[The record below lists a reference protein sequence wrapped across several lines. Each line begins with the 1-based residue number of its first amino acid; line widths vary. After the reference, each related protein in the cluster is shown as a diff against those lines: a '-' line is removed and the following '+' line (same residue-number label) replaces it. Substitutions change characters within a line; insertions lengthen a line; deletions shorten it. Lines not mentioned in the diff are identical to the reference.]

1 MHRERSWDTHVTN
14 GVVYKQCRVSN
25 DRVLQRDERAQGQ
38 RWGTW
43 YVRYETRSHGN
54 KSQSDDEKRIDI
66 PLEVT
71 GEPETW
77 MGGEQNGNVDMKGK
91 GEGGRGKVEEK
102 RGRGREREKKS
113 TGPSGSIRE

>member
-1 MHRERSWDTHVTN
+1 MTGFFREMNEHRV
-14 GVVYKQCRVSN
+14 
-25 DRVLQRDERAQGQ
+25 RDG
-38 RWGTW
+38 GTW

-77 MGGEQNGNVDMKGK
+77 MGGEQNVNVDMKGK
-91 GEGGRGKVEEK
+91 GEGGREKVEEK
-102 RGRGREREKKS
+102 VGRGRWVCTLHMLEK
-113 TGPSGSIRE
+113 